1 MQEVENQ
8 EQRGNVILKK
18 RDIETDD
25 VPQGEA
31 TFEGAKF
38 DLYRASNKEKLGT
51 YTTDSKGELTVRN
64 LLLDD
69 YYFVEVEAPEGYVL
83 DDTPVPFTIAYAGQ
97 TAAVGVQANVTKQNQ
112 VITGGFDLIKIGNYS
127 WWNNAWHWITG
138 QDQSNEVTVL
148 EGVEFTVYRD
158 HGNREEVARKTTDA
172 SGHVSF
178 AGLQYGTYRVS
189 ETKVPTGYDGSE
201 DFYVTISE
209 HGQTFHYVI
218 ENKVKEA
225 KVRFVKVDEETG
237 KEIVRS
243 KAGFEIYSETTG
255 EQLKMK
261 DLEGV
266 EHSVFY
272 TNEEGILQLPT
283 QLK

>member
-1 MQEVENQ
+1 MNL
-8 EQRGNVILKK
+8 LKK
-18 RDIETDD
+18 NSLDFQKKTIEELNKKSQI
-25 VPQGEA
+25 VEA
-31 TFEGAKF
+31 WFHN
-38 DLYRASNKEKLGT
+38 L
-51 YTTDSKGELTVRN
+51 N
-64 LLLDD
+64 LLLE
-69 YYFVEVEAPEGYVL
+69 YLL
-83 DDTPVPFTIAYAGQ
+83 DESSATFNPQKALKIINTIDSHQY
-97 TAAVGVQANVTKQNQ
+97 
-112 VITGGFDLIKIGNYS
+112 
-127 WWNNAWHWITG
+127 
-138 QDQSNEVTVL
+138 
-148 EGVEFTVYRD
+148 

-178 AGLQYGTYRVS
+178 SGLQYGTYRVS

-261 DLEGV
+261 DLDGV

-283 QLK
+283 QFAFGEYKAVEVEAPEGYVLADEPAC